1 MRQGASPVSLLS
13 IVRLAEHLTVV
24 GCRRAAIYSPLL
36 VPGIAHLIAVE
47 GVIPLIPECP
57 QYLRHLLLLP
67 GRERE
72 VAPLEAVELCLRA
85 PSDHMIGA
93 GIVVPPAQLTHRPG
107 KASGIPL
114 GRIRAVEGAGSTLPV
129 VGVVRIDLRIDPRR
143 PQHLRRNQRMQAV
156 CTQGAALGGADRV
169 ACGKCCVDY
178 ILSHGI
184 GYFLI
189 LVSF

>member
-1 MRQGASPVSLLS
+1 M
-13 IVRLAEHLTVV
+13 RLAEHLTVV

-47 GVIPLIPECP
+47 GLIPLVPIGS
-57 QYLRHLLLLP
+57 QYLLHLLLLP
-67 GRERE
+67 RRERQ
-72 VAPLEAVELCLRA
+72 VTPLEAVELRLRA
-85 PSDHMIGA
+85 PSDHMTGA
-93 GIVVPPAQLTHRPG
+93 GIVVRPAQFTHRPG
-107 KASGIPL
+107 EAPGIPL
-114 GRIRAVEGAGSTLPV
+114 RRIRSVEGAGSTLPV

-143 PQHLRRNQRMQAV
+143 LQHLRRNQRMQAV

-184 GYFLI
+184 GCFLI